1 MWLWRKFPCGDTL
14 VLNEK
19 QELFVQHYILTRNAS
34 EAARLAGYSEK
45 SARNQGSRLLQE
57 EAIQQRIYDAEQ
69 EMTTDVDVIS
79 ELENQYS
86 YAKGHGHTNS
96 AIKALEILSRV
107 RGNKTN
113 DEDILNVKKIVSDI
127 QEAMKII
134 GKVEMQKLMKTCEWD

>member
-1 MWLWRKFPCGDTL
+1 M
-14 VLNEK
+14 LNEK

-34 EAARLAGYSEK
+34 EAAKAAGYSER
-45 SARNQGSRLLQE
+45 SAYNQGYRLLQDE
-57 EAIQQRIYDAEQ
+57 VVQQRIYDAEQ

>member
-1 MWLWRKFPCGDTL
+1 M
-14 VLNEK
+14 LNEK

-34 EAARLAGYSEK
+34 EAAKAAGYSER
-45 SARNQGSRLLQE
+45 SAYNQGYRLLQDVE
-57 EAIQQRIYDAEQ
+57 VQQRVYDAEQ

-113 DEDILNVKKIVSDI
+113 LDDVLNIEKIVTDI
-127 QEAMKII
+127 QSAMKII
-134 GKVEMQKLMKTCEWD
+134 GKIEMKKLMKTCEWD

>member
-1 MWLWRKFPCGDTL
+1 

-19 QELFVQHYILTRNAS
+19 QELFVQNYILNRNAS
-34 EAARLAGYSEK
+34 EAAKAAGYSQR
-45 SARNQGSRLLQE
+45 SAYNQGYRLLQDPE
-57 EAIQQRIYDAEQ
+57 VQQRVYDAEQ

-113 DEDILNVKKIVSDI
+113 LEDVLNIEKIVTDI
-127 QEAMKII
+127 QSAMKII
-134 GKVEMQKLMKTCEWD
+134 GKTEMQKLMKTCEWD

>member
-1 MWLWRKFPCGDTL
+1 M
-14 VLNEK
+14 LNDK

-34 EAARLAGYSEK
+34 EAAKAAGYSER
-45 SARNQGSRLLQE
+45 SAYNQGYRLLQDE
-57 EAIQQRIYDAEQ
+57 TVQQRIYDAEQ
-69 EMTTDVDVIS
+69 EMTTDVNVIS

-113 DEDILNVKKIVSDI
+113 DEDILNIKKIVTDI
-127 QEAMKII
+127 QSAMKII
-134 GKVEMQKLMKTCEWD
+134 GKTEMKKLMKTCEWD

>member
-1 MWLWRKFPCGDTL
+1 M
-14 VLNEK
+14 LNEK

-34 EAARLAGYSEK
+34 EAARLAGYSER

-113 DEDILNVKKIVSDI
+113 DEDILNIKKIVTDI
-127 QEAMKII
+127 QSAMKII
-134 GKVEMQKLMKTCEWD
+134 GKTEMKKLMKTCEWD

>member
-1 MWLWRKFPCGDTL
+1 M
-14 VLNEK
+14 LNDK

-34 EAARLAGYSEK
+34 EAAKAAGYSER
-45 SARNQGSRLLQE
+45 SAYNQGYRLLQD

-69 EMTTDVDVIS
+69 EMTTDVNVIS

-113 DEDILNVKKIVSDI
+113 DEDILNVEKIVTDI
-127 QEAMKII
+127 QSAMKII
-134 GKVEMQKLMKTCEWD
+134 GKPEMQKLMKTCKWD

>member
-1 MWLWRKFPCGDTL
+1 M
-14 VLNEK
+14 LNEK

-34 EAARLAGYSEK
+34 EAARLAGYSER

-113 DEDILNVKKIVSDI
+113 DEDILNVEKIVTDI
-127 QEAMKII
+127 QSAMKIV
-134 GKVEMQKLMKTCEWD
+134 GKTEMKKLMKTCEWD

>member
-1 MWLWRKFPCGDTL
+1 M
-14 VLNEK
+14 LNDK

-34 EAARLAGYSEK
+34 EAAKAAGYSER
-45 SARNQGSRLLQE
+45 SAYNQGYRLLQD
-57 EAIQQRIYDAEQ
+57 EAVQQRIYDAEQ
-69 EMTTDVDVIS
+69 EMTTDVNVIS

-113 DEDILNVKKIVSDI
+113 DEDILNIKKIVTDI
-127 QEAMKII
+127 QSAMKIL
-134 GKVEMQKLMKTCEWD
+134 GKTEMKKLMKTCEWD

>member
-1 MWLWRKFPCGDTL
+1 M
-14 VLNEK
+14 LNDK

-34 EAARLAGYSEK
+34 EAAKAAGYSER
-45 SARNQGSRLLQE
+45 SAYNQGYRLLQD
-57 EAIQQRIYDAEQ
+57 EAVQQRIYDAEQ
-69 EMTTDVDVIS
+69 EMTTDVNVIS

-113 DEDILNVKKIVSDI
+113 DEDVLNVKKIVNDI
-127 QEAMKII
+127 QESMKII
-134 GKVEMQKLMKTCEWD
+134 GKAEMQKLMKTCEWD

>member
-1 MWLWRKFPCGDTL
+1 M
-14 VLNEK
+14 LNEK

-34 EAARLAGYSEK
+34 EAARLAGYSER

-113 DEDILNVKKIVSDI
+113 DGDILNTDKIVSDI
-127 QEAMKII
+127 QSAMKII
-134 GKVEMQKLMKTCEWD
+134 GKTEMQKLMKTCEWD

>member
-1 MWLWRKFPCGDTL
+1 M
-14 VLNEK
+14 LNDK

-34 EAARLAGYSEK
+34 EAAKEAGNRAR
-45 SARNQGSRLLQE
+45 SAYNQGYRLLQD
-57 EAIQQRIYDAEQ
+57 EAVQQRIYDAEQ

-113 DEDILNVKKIVSDI
+113 DEDVLNVKKIVNDI
-127 QEAMKII
+127 QESMKII

>member
-1 MWLWRKFPCGDTL
+1 M
-14 VLNEK
+14 LNEK

-34 EAARLAGYSEK
+34 EAARLAGYSER

-79 ELENQYS
+79 ELENQYG

-113 DEDILNVKKIVSDI
+113 DEDILNVEKIVTDI
-127 QEAMKII
+127 QSSMKII
-134 GKVEMQKLMKTCEWD
+134 GKIEMQKLMKTCEWD

>member
-1 MWLWRKFPCGDTL
+1 
-14 VLNEK
+14 VLNDK

-34 EAARLAGYSEK
+34 EAAKAAGYSER
-45 SARNQGSRLLQE
+45 SAYNQGYRLLQD

-69 EMTTDVDVIS
+69 EMTTDVNVIS

-113 DEDILNVKKIVSDI
+113 DEDILNVEKIVTDI
-127 QEAMKII
+127 QSAMKII
-134 GKVEMQKLMKTCEWD
+134 GKPEMQKLMKTCKWD

>member
-1 MWLWRKFPCGDTL
+1 M
-14 VLNEK
+14 
-19 QELFVQHYILTRNAS
+19 
-34 EAARLAGYSEK
+34 
-45 SARNQGSRLLQE
+45 LQE

-113 DEDILNVKKIVSDI
+113 DEDVLNVKKIVNDI
-127 QEAMKII
+127 QESMKII

>member
-1 MWLWRKFPCGDTL
+1 M
-14 VLNEK
+14 LNEK

-34 EAARLAGYSEK
+34 EAAKAAGYSER
-45 SARNQGSRLLQE
+45 SAYNQGYRLLQD

-113 DEDILNVKKIVSDI
+113 DEDILNTNKIVSDI
-127 QEAMKII
+127 QSAMKII
-134 GKVEMQKLMKTCEWD
+134 GKTEMKKLMKTCEWD

>member
-1 MWLWRKFPCGDTL
+1 M
-14 VLNEK
+14 LNEK

-34 EAARLAGYSEK
+34 EAARLAGYSER

-113 DEDILNVKKIVSDI
+113 DEDILNVEKIIEDI
-127 QEAMKII
+127 QQAMKIV
-134 GKVEMQKLMKTCEWD
+134 GKTEMQKLMKTCERD

>member
-1 MWLWRKFPCGDTL
+1 

>member
-1 MWLWRKFPCGDTL
+1 M
-14 VLNEK
+14 LNDK

-34 EAARLAGYSEK
+34 EAAKAAGYSER
-45 SARNQGSRLLQE
+45 SAYNQGYRLLQD
-57 EAIQQRIYDAEQ
+57 EAVQQRIYDAEQ

>member
-1 MWLWRKFPCGDTL
+1 M
-14 VLNEK
+14 LNDK

-34 EAARLAGYSEK
+34 EAAKAAGYSER
-45 SARNQGSRLLQE
+45 SAYNQGYRLLQD
-57 EAIQQRIYDAEQ
+57 EAVQQRIYDAEQ
-69 EMTTDVDVIS
+69 EMTTDVNVIS

-113 DEDILNVKKIVSDI
+113 DEDVLNVKKIVNDI
-127 QEAMKII
+127 QESMKII

>member
-1 MWLWRKFPCGDTL
+1 M
-14 VLNEK
+14 LNDK

-34 EAARLAGYSEK
+34 EAAKAAGYSER
-45 SARNQGSRLLQE
+45 SAYNQGYRLLQD
-57 EAIQQRIYDAEQ
+57 EAVQQRIYDAEQ
-69 EMTTDVDVIS
+69 EMTTDVNVIS

-113 DEDILNVKKIVSDI
+113 DEDILNIKKIVTDI
-127 QEAMKII
+127 QSAMKII
-134 GKVEMQKLMKTCEWD
+134 GKTEMKKLMKTCEWD

>member
-1 MWLWRKFPCGDTL
+1 M
-14 VLNEK
+14 LNEK

-69 EMTTDVDVIS
+69 EMTTDVNVIS

>member
-1 MWLWRKFPCGDTL
+1 M
-14 VLNEK
+14 LNEK

-34 EAARLAGYSEK
+34 EAAKAAGYSER
-45 SARNQGSRLLQE
+45 SAYNQGYRLLQD
-57 EAIQQRIYDAEQ
+57 EAVQQRIYDAEQ

-113 DEDILNVKKIVSDI
+113 DEDILNTNKIVSDI
-127 QEAMKII
+127 QSAMKII
-134 GKVEMQKLMKTCEWD
+134 GKTEMQKLMKTCEWD

>member
-1 MWLWRKFPCGDTL
+1 M
-14 VLNEK
+14 LNDK

-34 EAARLAGYSEK
+34 EAAKAAGYSER
-45 SARNQGSRLLQE
+45 SAYNQGYRLLQD
-57 EAIQQRIYDAEQ
+57 EAVQQRIYDAEQ
-69 EMTTDVDVIS
+69 EMTTDVNVIS

-113 DEDILNVKKIVSDI
+113 DEDVLNVKKIVSDI